1 MGTNFYSEEELRSF
15 GFKRLG
21 QNVKIKKNVGIYFT
35 ENISIGDNVRIDD
48 FVIIVASGEPVK
60 IGNYI
65 HIAANC
71 YLAASAGL
79 VMEDFSS
86 LAPGVKVFTGSDDY
100 SGNKLTN
107 PTVDRK
113 YIGGDS
119 GTVIIGRHV
128 IIGAGSVILPKVR
141 IDEGASVG
149 AMSLVVRNL
158 GPWMVYFGIPAK
170 RLKSR
175 SKNLLEL
182 EKLFLSEQGKLH
194 EAY

>member
-1 MGTNFYSEEELRSF
+1 MHIGSNFYTDDELQSF
-15 GFKRLG
+15 GFKKIG
-21 QNVKIKKNVGIYFT
+21 KNVRIKKNVGIYFT

-48 FVIIVASGEPVK
+48 YVIIVASGHPVE
-60 IGNYI
+60 IGSYI

-79 VMEDFSS
+79 VMQDFSS
-86 LAPGVKVFTGSDDY
+86 LAPGVKIFTGSDDY

-158 GPWMVYFGIPAK
+158 SPWVVYFGIPAK

-182 EKLFLSEQGKLH
+182 EKLFLGEQKTI
-194 EAY
+194 